1 MRTLVRNFYLTICVM
16 LLSLAAIA
24 QPGGELRFC
33 IHADPKTFNPLLVG
47 DDPSDTVRYL
57 TGGVLLRINRITQQM
72 EPELAKSW
80 KISPDGRKIT
90 FKLRSGVYFSDGTPF
105 SAEDVAYTM
114 QQLMDPSLHS
124 PTGDQFRSAA
134 AGNVETTVLGPDRVT
149 VSFPEPVAGLD
160 RLFDQVA
167 IMSAKSPKKEM
178 AVLGPFYT
186 ADYKPGNYVL
196 LKRNPNYWRHD
207 ASGKQ
212 LPYLDSVRLYIQQNH
227 DLEVMRFVRGE
238 IDLINTLDAEYF
250 EKLASQSSSAA
261 HDAGV
266 GFDTEQIWF
275 NQVPTAPIPAYKKAW
290 FTSTNFRRAISQAV
304 NREDLARV
312 VFHGHARPAVGAISP
327 ANTFWFN
334 NKLKAQPY
342 DVNGALQ
349 SLAQDRFRLDN
360 GTLRDRDGHAVEFSV
375 ITNSGNKYRLAMVT
389 MMQQDLAKIG
399 IRLNVVT
406 LDFPSLI
413 ERISHTFNY
422 ESCLLGLVNDDLDP
436 SAQMNVWL
444 SSSSDHQ
451 WNPEQKT
458 PATAWEAELDKLMH
472 AQASTN
478 NPKKRKQY
486 VDRVQEIVYEQNP
499 FVYLVNKDGLS
510 AISTNVQNANASV
523 LRPQTF
529 WNIDELSLHNP
540 EIAKGRE

>member
-1 MRTLVRNFYLTICVM
+1 MRTTVRSLFLFMCVVV
-16 LLSLAAIA
+16 LSLAAMA
-24 QPGGELRFC
+24 QSGGELRFC
-33 IHADPKTFNPLLVG
+33 IHADPKTFNPLLVS

-57 TGGVLLRINRITQQM
+57 TGGVLLRINRVTQQM
-72 EPELAKSW
+72 EPELAKAW

-90 FKLRSGVYFSDGTPF
+90 FKLRSGIYFSDGTPF
-105 SAEDVAYTM
+105 SAQDVAYTM
-114 QQLMDPSLHS
+114 QQLMDPNLHS

-134 AGNVETTVLGPDRVT
+134 AGNVETTVLAADRVA
-149 VSFPEPVAGLD
+149 VIFPAPVAGLD

-186 ADYKPGNYVL
+186 ADYKAGNYVL

-212 LPYLDSVRLYIQQNH
+212 LPYLDSVRLYILQNH

-275 NQVPTAPIPAYKKAW
+275 NQVATAPIPAYKKAW
-290 FTSTNFRRAISQAV
+290 FTSTNFRRAVSQAI
-304 NREDLARV
+304 NREDLSRV
-312 VFHGHARPAVGAISP
+312 VFRGHAHPAVGAISP

-334 NKLKAQPY
+334 SKLKPQPY

-349 SLAQDRFRLDN
+349 SLAQDHFRLDN
-360 GTLRDRDGHAVEFSV
+360 GVLRDRDGHAVEFSV

-413 ERISHTFNY
+413 ERIAHTFNY

-472 AQASTN
+472 AQASTT

-486 VDRVQEIVYEQNP
+486 MDRVQEIVYEQNP
-499 FVYLVNKDGLS
+499 FIYLVNKDGLS
-510 AISTNVQNANASV
+510 AISSNVQNANASV

-529 WNIDELSLHNP
+529 WNVDELWLHNP
-540 EIAKGRE
+540 EVAKER